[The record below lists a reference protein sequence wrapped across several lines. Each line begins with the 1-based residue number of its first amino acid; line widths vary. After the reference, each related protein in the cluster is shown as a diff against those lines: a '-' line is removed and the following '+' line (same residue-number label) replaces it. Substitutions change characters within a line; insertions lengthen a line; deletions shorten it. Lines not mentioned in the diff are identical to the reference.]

1 MTGDQPPLPT
11 DGPAWLDATGPEHHL
26 VLSTRVRLA
35 RNLAGRPF
43 RGRNGEA
50 DRAEI
55 VQVVAEA
62 AAASVSLADATL
74 FRLDTLPR
82 SSRLWL
88 HERQLV
94 SRDFAGLEPNG
105 PDRSGAAL
113 LLGRRAAIMV
123 NEEDHLRLQTL
134 RSGFD
139 LDVSYAEAE
148 AVDREL
154 GLRLSFAFHPEFGYL
169 TSCPTNVGTG
179 LRASVMIHLPALV
192 WTKEIGKVLQG
203 LAQVGLTYRGMYGE
217 GSEVLGHLFQLSNQ
231 TTLGKSEAELLD
243 HLGRLVRQ
251 VVEYEMRARDVLR
264 RDASAALDDRV
275 WRAFG
280 LLRHARSISYD
291 ETLTLLSGVR
301 LGVGMGVL
309 PAVPLRT
316 LNQLLVQGQAAH
328 VAAQARLDLDDN
340 ALAVERASL
349 IRRLLEEELPR

>member
-1 MTGDQPPLPT
+1 MTGGNPPLPT
-11 DGPAWLDATGPEHHL
+11 NDLAWLDATGPESHL

-35 RNLAGRPF
+35 RNLVGRPF
-43 RGRNGEA
+43 WGRNAAA
-50 DRAEI
+50 DRDEI

-62 AAASVSLADATL
+62 AAGSVSLADATL
-74 FRLDTLPR
+74 YRLDALPR

-88 HERQLV
+88 HERQQV
-94 SRDFAGLEPNG
+94 SRDFAGLDASG
-105 PDRSGAAL
+105 TVRSGAAV
-113 LLGRRAAIMV
+113 LLGGRAGIMV

-139 LDVSYAEAE
+139 LDVSYAEADR
-148 AVDREL
+148 VDNEL

-179 LRASVMIHLPALV
+179 LRASVMIHLPGLV
-192 WTKEIGKVLQG
+192 LTKEIGKVLQG
-203 LAQVGLTYRGMYGE
+203 LAQVGLTYRGLYGE
-217 GSEVLGHLFQLSNQ
+217 GSEVLGNIFQLSNQ

-264 RDASAALDDRV
+264 RDAAAALDDKV

-291 ETLTLLSGVR
+291 ETLNLLSGVR

-316 LNQLLVQGQAAH
+316 LNQLLVEGQTAH
-328 VAAQARLDLDDN
+328 VAAQAQLDLDDD
-340 ALAVERASL
+340 AIAVERASL